1 MLVAVAVG
9 YQLFDECVAFGCRCQ
24 HLFADFFAKRVEA
37 AGQSHTFDGFAVAGG
52 KVDAFD
58 KIVDAFVG
66 AVCFAF
72 VDDGFD
78 RTFAHAFDAAEPE
91 AYDAVL
97 IDGEG
102 EVGFVDV
109 RPFDNNFHGFAFV
122 HQFGYFFDVV
132 FADGEIGSHKFGGEI
147 GFQIGRLVGQP
158 SVAGRVRFVE
168 RIFGKF
174 EPCFPNAVQYRCLI
188 TVLFAAFDKFRIE
201 FVQQRGYF
209 FTHGFA

>member
-37 AGQSHTFDGFAVAGG
+37 AGQSHAFDGFAVAGG
-52 KVDAFD
+52 KVDTFD

-97 IDGEG
+97 IDGARRVGKSYIVEKLAINCYKSYILIDFNKVSN
-102 EVGFVDV
+102 EVKG
-109 RPFDNNFHGFAFV
+109 
-122 HQFGYFFDVV
+122 
-132 FADGEIGSHKFGGEI
+132 
-147 GFQIGRLVGQP
+147 L
-158 SVAGRVRFVE
+158 
-168 RIFGKF
+168 F
-174 EPCFPNAVQYRCLI
+174 ENYLDDLDALTF
-188 TVLFAAFDKFRIE
+188 
-201 FVQQRGYF
+201 
-209 FTHGFA
+209 